1 MHEGRLKPGHER
13 PSGMSDTEEFWR
25 ATLAREPGNQEALY
39 RLGLIADEKGERQE
53 AYELMKRAAHGA
65 APLPGLLSAL
75 GRVAARLNKDE
86 EAQSCFVQALQADA
100 AEVAALAGLGALHYK
115 QGKLELALEA
125 LGKAV
130 ALAPERADVRSNL
143 AGVHLRRGA
152 FADAESHLRAALVHS
167 PANANLHNSL
177 GLVLLAQG
185 RYAEAEA
192 ILRAALALASDH
204 VEAHCNLG
212 VVLSQA
218 KRFGDAVT
226 QFRAALAVQPD
237 HQGALAGIGT
247 AYHGLNQIAEAR
259 AAFAQVAKRN
269 PRHWWARWSLLVA
282 LPILYRDEGEIAE
295 ARRGFAADLA
305 SLEGD
310 LSRCVATDHAAMIA
324 AVASRTNFY
333 LHYQGENDR
342 DLQRRYG
349 ALVTRIAETAFPRF
363 AKPLAPRV
371 LAPAD
376 KIRVGFCSAFL
387 RNHSIAK
394 THGAWMTGLP
404 RERFEVSLFHLGTV
418 RDATTER
425 LRQDSRYYDCM
436 RLSPSAL
443 IETIAGAELDVLIW
457 PDLGMEAK
465 VQIPSALRLAPVQAT
480 TWGHPVTSG
489 LPNIE
494 YFLSSQDM
502 EPPDC
507 ETHYTEKLV
516 RLAHLSIAYPRPV
529 VGHGTAPAIV
539 GTLKSDGRVLYLCSQ
554 SLYKLLP
561 RDDGVFADIA
571 LAVSDADFLFIAHPE
586 PAVTEFFR
594 QRVAAAFVRAGADE
608 RRLHCVPALDQQDFY
623 ALNREVDVI
632 LDSFTWSGCN
642 STLEALAFDRPVVTL
657 PGAMMRARHTA
668 AILHRLGMPEL
679 IARDRSDY
687 VAIAARLGK
696 DPAWRAGVMARIAER
711 GAVLYDDPAP
721 VAALAAWLEQVVR
734 QPA

>member
-1 MHEGRLKPGHER
+1 
-13 PSGMSDTEEFWR
+13 MSDIEERWR
-25 ATLAREPGNQEALY
+25 ATLAREPGNPEALY
-39 RLGLIADEKGERQE
+39 RLGLIADEKGERRE
-53 AYELMKRAAHGA
+53 AYELLQRAAQGA
-65 APLPGLLSAL
+65 APSPGLLSAL
-75 GRVAARLNKDE
+75 GRAAARLDKDE
-86 EAQSCFVQALQADA
+86 EAQNCFVRALQADA
-100 AEVAALAGLGALHYK
+100 AEVAALAGLGALYYK
-115 QGKLELALEA
+115 QSKLELALEA

-143 AGVHLRRGA
+143 AGAHLRRGA
-152 FADAESHLRAALVHS
+152 FAEAESHLRAALVHS
-167 PANANLHNSL
+167 PANANLHNGL

-185 RYAEAEA
+185 RYGEAEA

-204 VEAHCNLG
+204 VEAHSNLG

-259 AAFAQVAKRN
+259 AVLAQVAKRN

-310 LSRCVATDHAAMIA
+310 LSRWVATDHAAMTA

-363 AKPLAPRV
+363 AKPLAQRV
-371 LAPAD
+371 LAPQD

-436 RLSPSAL
+436 RLSPAAL

-465 VQIPSALRLAPVQAT
+465 VQIPSALRLAPVQANGG
-480 TWGHPVTSG
+480 GHPVTSG
-489 LPNIE
+489 LAAMD
-494 YFLSSQDM
+494 YFLSSDFM
-502 EPPDC
+502 EPPGA
-507 ETHYTEKLV
+507 EAHYTERLV
-516 RLAHLSIAYPRPV
+516 RLPNLASAYPHPAP
-529 VGHGTAPAIV
+529 GEGAAPARV
-539 GTLKSDGRVLYLCSQ
+539 RELKQAGRVLYLCSQ

-561 RDDGVFADIA
+561 GDDDVFAAIA
-571 LAVSDADFLFIAHPE
+571 KAVPGAEFLFISHPE

-594 QRVAAAFVRAGADE
+594 QRIAAAFARAGGEA
-608 RRLHCVPALDQQDFY
+608 RRVHCVPALSQQDFY
-623 ALNREVDVI
+623 ALNREVDVV
-632 LDSFTWSGCN
+632 LDSFAWSGNN

-668 AILHRLGMPEL
+668 AILKRLGMPEL
-679 IARDRSDY
+679 IARDRADY
-687 VAIAARLGK
+687 VAIAVRLGN
-696 DPAWRAGVMARIAER
+696 DPAWRAGVTARIAER

-734 QPA
+734 RPA